1 MGQKTQL
8 ERIIEL
14 ESSVGVLVSEVARL
28 SCDISEHLR
37 GFECDVCGK
46 VLSTPL
52 ALAGHKRSH
61 GKEA

>member
-14 ESSVGVLVSEVARL
+14 ESAVGVLVSEVARL
-28 SCDISEHLR
+28 SCDIAEHLK